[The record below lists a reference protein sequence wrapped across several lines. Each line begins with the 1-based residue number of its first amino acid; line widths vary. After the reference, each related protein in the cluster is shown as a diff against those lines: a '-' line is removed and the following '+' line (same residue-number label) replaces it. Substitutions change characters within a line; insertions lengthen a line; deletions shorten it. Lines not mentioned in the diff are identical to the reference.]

1 MNYARTILIAMLALL
16 LLAACGGEQPETS
29 APAEPTAAMTED
41 MSGDDDMMVED
52 MTDDDMAD
60 DTMTEGDMAE
70 DDMSDETMSDDE
82 DMVDDMASDDMM
94 EDDMAEDDMAS
105 DDDMTDDTM
114 SDDEIMDDDMAM
126 ADRPEWQTISLVN
139 ARTGESFTLSDF
151 GDKYVFVE
159 SMATWCTNCRRQQDT
174 LAGIMGEVPDDF
186 VFVGLSVE
194 TNISAADL
202 ADYQDR
208 QGYGW
213 NFAVMTPDMLAQLVE
228 QFGRTVSNPPSTP
241 HFIIRPDGSVSELH
255 TGFDS
260 AAELMQM
267 FEAARS

>member
-70 DDMSDETMSDDE
+70 DDMSDETMSEDE
-82 DMVDDMASDDMM
+82 DMVDDMA
-94 EDDMAEDDMAS
+94 E
-105 DDDMTDDTM
+105 
-114 SDDEIMDDDMAM
+114 DDMAM

-159 SMATWCTNCRRQQDT
+159 PMATWCTNCRRQQDT

-202 ADYQDR
+202 ADY
-208 QGYGW
+208 
-213 NFAVMTPDMLAQLVE
+213 
-228 QFGRTVSNPPSTP
+228 
-241 HFIIRPDGSVSELH
+241 
-255 TGFDS
+255 
-260 AAELMQM
+260 
-267 FEAARS
+267 